1 MSESGSKPEV
11 GVSRSRPNTR
21 ILPVPA
27 SREAFRRY
35 ATAVRAA
42 PSKAQSFLDRE
53 HYATYLRINKR
64 IIDEML
70 SRQIQ

>member
-11 GVSRSRPNTR
+11 GVSGSRPNTR

-27 SREAFRRY
+27 TREAFSP
-35 ATAVRAA
+35 VCDGSAA

>member
-27 SREAFRRY
+27 TREAFRRY
-35 ATAVRAA
+35 ATAVRHRRKLSHSSIA
-42 PSKAQSFLDRE
+42 SITRLN
-53 HYATYLRINKR
+53 LRINKR

>member
-27 SREAFRRY
+27 TREAFR
-35 ATAVRAA
+35 VCHGGAA